1 MAKMAKRG
9 LKNGFGEGV
18 NNQRPPKKATKIHIL
33 IPFNVTKKNFSTTKN

>member
-18 NNQRPPKKATKIHIL
+18 NNQRPPQKKKQQKYIY
-33 IPFNVTKKNFSTTKN
+33 